1 MSSEPLL
8 KTFRAITSAEAV
20 GQDHPEHMT
29 VLRTFISAPA
39 RSGSGVSGMSG
50 MERLADIAAGRDC
63 GGEGFHQACER
74 LLARPNGR
82 PILRRR
88 IQAKLIIRLAREVN
102 RLDLILPAN

>member
-39 RSGSGVSGMSG
+39 RPGSGVSGMAG
-50 MERLADIAAGRDC
+50 MERLADGQLNHRSCIA
-63 GGEGFHQACER
+63 
-74 LLARPNGR
+74 
-82 PILRRR
+82 R
-88 IQAKLIIRLAREVN
+88 IKLGSATGNPEAE
-102 RLDLILPAN
+102 PMMESTPQ